1 MLAVVTCLLAPE
13 AQQSTLNSSQI
24 KPKALIQEAELS
36 HLIQLN
42 F

>member
-13 AQQSTLNSSQI
+13 AQQSTLKSSQI
-24 KPKALIQEAELS
+24 KPKALIQAELS